1 MTTSKIWILIADG
14 ARARLLSAEGR
25 RKALHVVEKLE
36 LQADHRSAHELGHD
50 RPTRVYEAHGSARHA
65 VEPKSDPHRELKRD
79 FAEQIAVVLDEN
91 LKSGN
96 FDKLVVA
103 AAPVTLGDLRKA
115 MSAAVKDS
123 VVAEVAMDLTKVP
136 NSDVPQHIEDVIPL

>member
-1 MTTSKIWILIADG
+1 MTTSKTWILIADG

-36 LQADHRSAHELGHD
+36 LQADHRPTHELERD

-91 LKSGN
+91 LKKGN
-96 FDKLVVA
+96 FEKLVVA

-136 NSDVPQHIEDVIPL
+136 NSDVPQHIEDVVPL